1 MVLSRAPGKVA
12 TIDQKGNH
20 NSINQL
26 GGDGQQWSKRPAN
39 NYNIKIATIDRQR
52 REHQHLAI
60 LALAKRI
67 GR

>member
-20 NSINQL
+20 NSGNQL
-26 GGDGQQWSKRPAN
+26 GGDGQQCSKRPAS
-39 NYNIKIATIDRQR
+39 NYNIKIAIIDRRR

-60 LALAKRI
+60 LASAKRSE
-67 GR
+67 R